1 MEEIQI
7 DRDGVLLDIEYD
19 YEEPDYSVG
28 DNGGV
33 QIHSI
38 KHQGV
43 DIWDLLSDKVV
54 QSLAQEICDGY
65 ES

>member
-19 YEEPDYSVG
+19 YEDADDTVG
-28 DNGGV
+28 LPASI
-33 QIHSI
+33 QIHGI

-54 QSLAQEICDGY
+54 ESLGQEIMDGY
-65 ES
+65 

>member
-19 YEEPDYSVG
+19 YEDADDTVG
-28 DNGGV
+28 LPASI

-43 DIWDLLSDKVV
+43 DIWDLLSDKVIE
-54 QSLAQEICDGY
+54 SLGQEIMDGY
-65 ES
+65 